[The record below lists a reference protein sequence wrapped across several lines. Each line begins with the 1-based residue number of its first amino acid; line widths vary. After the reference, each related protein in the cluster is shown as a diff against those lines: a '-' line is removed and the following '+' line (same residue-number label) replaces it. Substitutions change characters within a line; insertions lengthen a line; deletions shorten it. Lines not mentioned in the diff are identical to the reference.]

1 MQTVR
6 LTGFSDQQQTI
17 ASWKFRRLR
26 MLTWIGRRSRA
37 EYSRLSSAETR
48 GRSPCCCR
56 CVLIPET
63 ARALLILSDSD
74 QAVPGMKA
82 SLDDLR
88 EELRSRGIETNET
101 CVAPNLTQLMVAL
114 DTLLLPPMPS
124 LLLVVVVARVVDLA
138 PMMVRVSNHVPL
150 SVGMLL
156 SRISS
161 ANVPKIVV
169 LDCADG
175 LVQMSPDLLQKSPD
189 VYLMIGGRARRS
201 TDSSTC
207 LSGVSPAST
216 ASGDREPNTA
226 IDDAVFDEDD
236 DDDSKHFVAGAP
248 SETGFI
254 IGHARGRAGHLVAD
268 ECDSRNPTYSMVD
281 DILAELRAHPTNR
294 QPLYLDVL
302 LGGVVRRSTGSVPY
316 AMSSMRRVVA
326 IPPRREDV

>member
-17 ASWKFRRLR
+17 ASWKFKRLR

-63 ARALLILSDSD
+63 ARALLILSESD
-74 QAVPGMKA
+74 QAVPGMKT
-82 SLDDLR
+82 SLDNLR
-88 EELRSRGIETNET
+88 EELNSRGIDTNET
-101 CVAPNLTQLMVAL
+101 CVAPTDMMQLMMAL
-114 DTLLLPPMPS
+114 DTLLQPPVPS
-124 LLLVVVVARVVDLA
+124 LLFVVVVAPVVDRV

-161 ANVPKIVV
+161 ANVPKVVV
-169 LDCADG
+169 LDSADG
-175 LVQMSPDLLQKSPD
+175 LMQISPDLLQKSPD
-189 VYLMIGGRARRS
+189 VYLMFGGRARRS
-201 TDSSTC
+201 TDSSIC
-207 LSGVSPAST
+207 LSDDSLSST
-216 ASGDREPNTA
+216 AFGDREPNTA
-226 IDDAVFDEDD
+226 IDDAVFDENC
-236 DDDSKHFVAGAP
+236 DDSKHFVAGAS

-254 IGHARGRAGHLVAD
+254 IGHARGRAGHLVVD

-326 IPPRREDV
+326 IPPRRENV